1 MKRLPVEVLQPQCRR
16 RRCVAARMAHQSV
29 CLSGARPDVRRNRM
43 QVVAERWGSLNSLT
57 AGLTE
62 QKAAHGELPA
72 RRRQSSQHAAHRNL
86 PQTCSQ
92 AAELCSIVLACL
104 SSAGTSAGCRL
115 HACMHNTSIR
125 AQAVLSDTVCCCTP
139 QPRRIWWRPGSG
151 GRPRAAA
158 RIRGSSGAPM
168 PPATCR

>member
-1 MKRLPVEVLQPQCRR
+1 M
-16 RRCVAARMAHQSV
+16 
-29 CLSGARPDVRRNRM
+29 RRNRM

-125 AQAVLSDTVCCCTP
+125 AQAVLSDTVLLLHATAKAHM
-139 QPRRIWWRPGSG
+139 
-151 GRPRAAA
+151 AAA
-158 RIRGSSGAPM
+158 RERRQAAGGGEDQGQQRRPDAPGYLQVTDCVTPDGVQRG
-168 PPATCR
+168 